1 MYIYYYL
8 FFYPFFSEI
17 YFISLKKIPKLKNT
31 INEKKS
37 KASLLLFSSFFVS
50 LKNNKLASI
59 SNAALRKKCLK
70 LENRVI

>member
-8 FFYPFFSEI
+8 FFYSFFFGNLF
-17 YFISLKKIPKLKNT
+17 YFFKKIPKLKNT

-37 KASLLLFSSFFVS
+37 KASLLLFSSLFIS